1 MVQLDSA
8 PIDDALSDREVEHAA
23 VTSIDVIRKHG
34 KSIYDSSGP
43 AVPASF

>member
-1 MVQLDSA
+1 MVQLASA
-8 PIDDALSDREVEHAA
+8 PIDDDVGYREVEHVTAA
-23 VTSIDVIRKHG
+23 STDVIRKHG